1 MKLITFEDI
10 SRLNIPVKAYYEWTV
25 EMIKNKADSILPP
38 KISLK
43 PYDGVFCNVMPS
55 FIPNY
60 DSDYEGVK
68 IDNIM
73 RYI

>member
-10 SRLNIPVKAYYEWTV
+10 SRDLTFRLRHIHEWTV

-43 PYDGVFCNVMPS
+43 PYDVVCFAT
-55 FIPNY
+55 
-60 DSDYEGVK
+60 
-68 IDNIM
+68 
-73 RYI
+73 